1 MKKSEK
7 IRKKINNYLFDH
19 QILRALL
26 SHAQGLI
33 IAAVAALIFA
43 FGFSVFITPAIVDG
57 VEGLRIATGGVSG
70 VSQTIALVLKVCG
83 APTWMTNNDIIS
95 IAYFVVNVPIV
106 TFAFFKIGKRF
117 AIHTAVNV
125 GLSSLFIYLLSNSSF
140 IQQIS
145 QSPLIADHVLVRVL
159 FGAMLVGVSSAV
171 AYRGDISCGGIDVFT
186 YYFALR
192 KSTSIGKYG
201 IAINGTVVTC
211 YSVILVLTSGDNWE
225 QGVVAFFFS
234 VLYLLEVNI
243 VIDAI
248 NSRNKKIQLQ
258 IITTS
263 EYLAPVLIANFPHGA
278 TVVNGEGAYSHS
290 PRKII
295 YIVVSSSEVKAV
307 VSLARKVDHNAF
319 ISVTSLVQVYG
330 NFFIRPVE

>member
-26 SHAQGLI
+26 SHTQGLI

-95 IAYFVVNVPIV
+95 IAYFVVNIPIV

-125 GLSSLFIYLLSNSSF
+125 GLSSLFIYLFSHPEF
-140 IQQIS
+140 GFT
-145 QSPLIADHVLVRVL
+145 HV
-159 FGAMLVGVSSAV
+159 
-171 AYRGDISCGGIDVFT
+171 I
-186 YYFALR
+186 
-192 KSTSIGKYG
+192 
-201 IAINGTVVTC
+201 
-211 YSVILVLTSGDNWE
+211 E
-225 QGVVAFFFS
+225 
-234 VLYLLEVNI
+234 
-243 VIDAI
+243 
-248 NSRNKKIQLQ
+248 
-258 IITTS
+258 
-263 EYLAPVLIANFPHGA
+263 
-278 TVVNGEGAYSHS
+278 
-290 PRKII
+290 
-295 YIVVSSSEVKAV
+295 
-307 VSLARKVDHNAF
+307 
-319 ISVTSLVQVYG
+319 
-330 NFFIRPVE
+330 